1 MYFFKLQNVVLQIAK
16 CTYLSKLQNVVVKI
30 SKYIQQNDME
40 NQYNAMKDVRLKKQF
55 TAI

>member
-1 MYFFKLQNVVLQIAK
+1 M
-16 CTYLSKLQNVVVKI
+16 YLSKLQNVVVKI

-40 NQYNAMKDVRLKKQF
+40 NQHNAMKDVRLKKQF